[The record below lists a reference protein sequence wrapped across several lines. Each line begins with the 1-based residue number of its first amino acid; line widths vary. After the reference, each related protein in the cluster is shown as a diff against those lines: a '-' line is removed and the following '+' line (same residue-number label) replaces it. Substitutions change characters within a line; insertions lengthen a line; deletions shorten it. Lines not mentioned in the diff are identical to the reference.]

1 LPQHGFARNT
11 RWEFLSKSTSEG
23 TGGGVKLDFALSSDG
38 LDEAVRALWPH
49 AFSLLYSVTL
59 EPKSLTTSLVITN
72 QGDEPFEFQ
81 TLLHTYFRVKN
92 IEAVEVAGLE
102 GAEYIDKVDA
112 LKVKSQPG
120 AVTFTGETDR
130 IYTPTKGPD
139 APLTISEAGTPLF
152 SIVRENLENAVV
164 FNPWVDKAKST
175 ADFEPKDG
183 WKNMVCVEPGTVTGW
198 QTLDSN
204 DAYEAAQTITLH

>member
-81 TLLHTYFRVKN
+81 TLLHTYFRVK
-92 IEAVEVAGLE
+92 VSLDVPCLTLPSGRCQ
-102 GAEYIDKVDA
+102 VPP
-112 LKVKSQPG
+112 SQI
-120 AVTFTGETDR
+120 F
-130 IYTPTKGPD
+130 
-139 APLTISEAGTPLF
+139 
-152 SIVRENLENAVV
+152 
-164 FNPWVDKAKST
+164 
-175 ADFEPKDG
+175 
-183 WKNMVCVEPGTVTGW
+183 
-198 QTLDSN
+198 
-204 DAYEAAQTITLH
+204 